1 MQSTQFTEDQKNQLI
16 SQGIAADQDFLFNI
30 ATGTY
35 DYISDGADR
44 IVQANSISDVLG
56 TLDSM
61 LEPTDAVLV
70 KASHFMGLSRV
81 VEGLIR

>member
-1 MQSTQFTEDQKNQLI
+1 MS
-16 SQGIAADQDFLFNI
+16 
-30 ATGTY
+30 
-35 DYISDGADR
+35 ADR
-44 IVQANSISDVLG
+44 IVQADSISDVLG

-61 LEPTDAVLV
+61 LDPTDAVLV